1 MATSQV
7 LTRPSA
13 KNVKVRLEPL
23 TSPGGLH
30 EDYLRE
36 LLTTMGD
43 RFKDEDVDEMYK
55 EAPIKNGMFDYVEFT
70 RYTYF
75 MELTRLS
82 CFSWSTGIKTDK
94 LEAYYKEN
102 LLPLALTPPPPH
114 LSVKR

>member
-1 MATSQV
+1 M
-7 LTRPSA
+7 
-13 KNVKVRLEPL
+13 

-70 RYTYF
+70 RYT
-75 MELTRLS
+75 
-82 CFSWSTGIKTDK
+82 CFSWSTSIKTDK
-94 LEAYYKEN
+94 LETYYKEN
-102 LLPLALTPPPPH
+102 LLPLALTPPPPISQSTVV
-114 LSVKR
+114 LMTLTL